1 MRTIR
6 YHQIAEDLRQR
17 LAQGEFVA
25 GGLLPSEAALGATYG
40 ASRVTIRKSLEVLR
54 DDGLVDSRQGLGWFA
69 AADPIAQALTRLSTI
84 ERQLSDS
91 GLTPVRRVTDF
102 GFVEASAT
110 VAASLGP
117 RVLEVRRI
125 NLADGQP
132 FARVTVWCR
141 EDLGAKLSMA
151 EVEQSTFIELL
162 PVELAGASQR
172 IGAALVDPADAEDLG
187 IPEGSAVL
195 KVNRTTH
202 AVDGAVVL
210 MSEHVFPGHLTEF
223 VVELPP
229 ETDEA
234 PAGLRLVE

>member
-1 MRTIR
+1 M
-6 YHQIAEDLRQR
+6 
-17 LAQGEFVA
+17 A
-25 GGLLPSEAALGATYG
+25 GGLLPSEAALGQSYS
-40 ASRVTIRKSLEVLR
+40 ASRVTIRKALELLR

-69 AADPIAQALTRLSTI
+69 AADPVAQALTGLSTI

-91 GLTPVRRVTDF
+91 GKAAARRVTDF
-102 GFVEASAT
+102 GFVEISGLIADT
-110 VAASLGP
+110 LGS

-141 EDLGAKLSMA
+141 EDLGSQLSMA
-151 EVEQSTFIELL
+151 EVERSTFIELL

-172 IGAALVDPADAEDLG
+172 IGATLVDAIDASDLG

-195 KVNRTTH
+195 RVNRTTH
-202 AVDGAVVL
+202 AVDGTAVL

-223 VVELPP
+223 VVDLPP